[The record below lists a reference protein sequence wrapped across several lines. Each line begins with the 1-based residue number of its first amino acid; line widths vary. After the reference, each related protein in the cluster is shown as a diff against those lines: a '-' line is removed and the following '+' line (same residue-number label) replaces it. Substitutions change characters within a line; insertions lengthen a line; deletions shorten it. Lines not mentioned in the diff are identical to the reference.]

1 MASTQRAVGP
11 AQESQDEGL
20 EIRNMNR
27 GADVLC
33 FSIAVS
39 PQEDVGLGRSMRY
52 HMPPAA
58 GEGGGIWC
66 RLQDASRALP
76 PMTCLD
82 RPGEGRQGRHRCLGG
97 LSEAHL
103 TGRAGRFQRPLVDDL
118 GGSAGCFSCL
128 IDSYGS
134 AYRQGSWRLIA
145 SRKTQRSWRHSLLAT
160 PSSLSGHTR
169 RLP

>member
-58 GEGGGIWC
+58 GEGGESG
-66 RLQDASRALP
+66 A
-76 PMTCLD
+76 
-82 RPGEGRQGRHRCLGG
+82 
-97 LSEAHL
+97 
-103 TGRAGRFQRPLVDDL
+103 
-118 GGSAGCFSCL
+118 
-128 IDSYGS
+128 
-134 AYRQGSWRLIA
+134 AYRTRTCDPRITNEAA
-145 SRKTQRSWRHSLLAT
+145 S
-160 PSSLSGHTR
+160 PDF
-169 RLP
+169 

>member
-52 HMPPAA
+52 PMPPAA
-58 GEGGGIWC
+58 GED
-66 RLQDASRALP
+66 LVP
-76 PMTCLD
+76 
-82 RPGEGRQGRHRCLGG
+82 
-97 LSEAHL
+97 L
-103 TGRAGRFQRPLVDDL
+103 TGLEPV
-118 GGSAGCFSCL
+118 
-128 IDSYGS
+128 
-134 AYRQGSWRLIA
+134 
-145 SRKTQRSWRHSLLAT
+145 T
-160 PSSLSGHTR
+160 PALR
-169 RLP
+169 RLVTNRE